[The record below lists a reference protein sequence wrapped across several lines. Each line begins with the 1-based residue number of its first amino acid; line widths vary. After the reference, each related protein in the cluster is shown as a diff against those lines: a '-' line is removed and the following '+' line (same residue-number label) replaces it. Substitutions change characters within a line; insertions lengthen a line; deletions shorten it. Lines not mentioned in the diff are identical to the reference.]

1 MYSDSVAHQAHQH
14 RKSARINQS
23 RLQRRFVLPQVNQ
36 NSEQGCAERQIQ
48 TYIGVRQGGWVA
60 KSTEDQSLSKAILM
74 FNQSL
79 S

>member
-1 MYSDSVAHQAHQH
+1 
-14 RKSARINQS
+14 
-23 RLQRRFVLPQVNQ
+23 VLPQVNQ

-60 KSTEDQSLSKAILM
+60 KSTEDQSLSKAKLM